1 MLTDADFEDAYREL
15 TRPSRQTVV
24 GKCLGDFVMVFG
36 GAFLGTLQ
44 SSYCSIG
51 IVFIVV
57 GLYVREYSG
66 TK

>member
-1 MLTDADFEDAYREL
+1 M
-15 TRPSRQTVV
+15 V